1 MGFGDT
7 RGTLFFEIE
16 RILGRY
22 KPKAFLLE
30 NVRGLYTHDHGRT
43 FETIMQKLHD
53 LGYGTYD
60 LLLNSS
66 DFGVPQNR
74 VRLYILG
81 ILGAEPKM
89 TLQTNLGA
97 TDSHAFKKKQGELSL
112 FDFSYGQRRA
122 TVSRFSKKM

>member
-1 MGFGDT
+1 
-7 RGTLFFEIE
+7 
-16 RILGRY
+16 
-22 KPKAFLLE
+22 
-30 NVRGLYTHDHGRT
+30 
-43 FETIMQKLHD
+43 MQKLHD

-112 FDFSYGQRRA
+112 FDFLMVRGELLYP
-122 TVSRFSKKM
+122 RFSKKM